1 MRDDTIEMARGIN
14 MVQNILVKKTVIFS
28 VIILLIG
35 AQALL
40 VSADGPTIVNGSII
54 YVDDD
59 NTEGPWYGTIEHPY
73 QTIQDGILHACAGDT
88 VFVFSGLY
96 HSSMSYGFV
105 SIQEDIT
112 LEGEDPQTTIIQG
125 GGVYG
130 EKWVVGISSEE
141 GSPKISNFTIENS
154 GTDIHDAGILVNANN
169 VIITNNIIKNNQLG
183 IYFSYTKHQYGA
195 IISGNTIEDNK
206 DGIFMWDASDSI
218 IYANIIQNN
227 VFDGVEII
235 YSSNNNVVM
244 RNTITGHTFDGESE
258 GVLLK
263 ESTGNL
269 ISENNIYDN
278 RIDAYFENAFFNK
291 WGSNYWGESRIFP
304 KLIVGRKYLG
314 GGPMEPGFPLIL
326 LKLDW
331 HPAIESHEII
341 QNPIAVMNT
350 TLGTMKLILYEDKV
364 PITTNNFVRLSND
377 GFFDDLVFHRVIEDF
392 VIQGGGYDSSGSHHE
407 SPYGTI
413 DLEIHPDVRHVD
425 GAISMARTSDPN
437 SATSQFFICDGKQV
451 YLDDEYAAFGRI
463 LIGMDVL
470 KTIASVETTTKHGM
484 QDWPVEEVIIN
495 SVAIAQ

>member
-1 MRDDTIEMARGIN
+1 
-14 MVQNILVKKTVIFS
+14 MVQNIFVKKSVIFS

-35 AQALL
+35 SQVLL
-40 VSADGPTIVNGSII
+40 VSAETPTIVNGSTI

-59 NTEGPWYGTIEHPY
+59 NTGGPWDGTVDHPY
-73 QTIQDGILHACAGDT
+73 QTIQDGISHAGSGDI

-96 HSSMSYGFV
+96 HSSMSYGLI

-130 EKWVVGISSEE
+130 EKWVVGIRSEY

-169 VIITNNIIKNNQLG
+169 VILTNNIIKNNQLG
-183 IYFSYTKHQYGA
+183 IYFSYTRHQYGA
-195 IISGNTIEDNK
+195 IISGNIIEDNK
-206 DGIFMWDASDSI
+206 DGIFMWDASDNI
-218 IYANIIQNN
+218 IYANIIRNN
-227 VFDGVEII
+227 VFDGVELI

-244 RNTITGHTFDGESE
+244 GNTITGHAFKGESE

-263 ESTGNL
+263 DSMGNF
-269 ISENNIYDN
+269 ISGNNIYDN

-291 WGSNYWGESRIFP
+291 WDNNYWGESRIFP
-304 KLIVGRKYLG
+304 KLIFGRKYLG
-314 GGPMEPGFPLIL
+314 GGPMEPAFPLLL

-331 HPAIESHEII
+331 HPAKEPHEII
-341 QNPIAVMNT
+341 QNSIAVMNT
-350 TLGTMKLILYEDKV
+350 TLGTMKLILYEDIV

-377 GFFDDLVFHRVIEDF
+377 DFFEGIVFHRVIKDF
-392 VIQGGGYDSSGSHHE
+392 MIQGGSYDSAGSPHE

-437 SATSQFFICDGKQV
+437 SATSQFFICDGKQE
-451 YLDDEYAAFGRI
+451 YLDDEYAAFGKV
-463 LIGMDVL
+463 LIGMEVL
-470 KTIASVETTTKHGM
+470 RTIAAVETTTKNGM

-495 SVAIAQ
+495 SVVIAG

>member
-1 MRDDTIEMARGIN
+1 
-14 MVQNILVKKTVIFS
+14 MVQNILVKKSVIFS

-35 AQALL
+35 SQTLF
-40 VSADGPTIVNGSII
+40 VSAENPTIVNGSII

-59 NTEGPWYGTIEHPY
+59 NTGGPWDGTVEHPY
-73 QTIQDGILHACAGDT
+73 QTIQDGISHTSSGDI

-96 HSSMSYGFV
+96 HSSMSYGLI

-112 LEGEDPQTTIIQG
+112 LEGENPQTTIIQG

-183 IYFSYTKHQYGA
+183 IYFSYTRHQYGA
-195 IISGNTIEDNK
+195 IISGNIIEENK
-206 DGIFMWDASDSI
+206 DGIFMWDASDNI

-244 RNTITGHTFDGESE
+244 GNTITGHAFDGESE

-263 ESTGNL
+263 DSTGNF
-269 ISENNIYDN
+269 ISGNNIYDN
-278 RIDAYFENAFFNK
+278 TIDAYFENAFFNK
-291 WGSNYWGESRIFP
+291 WDNNYWGESRIFP

-314 GGPMEPGFPLIL
+314 GGPMEPGFPLLL

-331 HPAIESHEII
+331 HPAKEHHEIL

-350 TLGTMKLILYEDKV
+350 TLGTMKLILYEDLV
-364 PITTNNFVRLSND
+364 PITTNNFMKLSND
-377 GFFDDLVFHRVIEDF
+377 DFFDGLVFHRVIKDF
-392 VIQGGGYDSSGSHHE
+392 MIQGGGYDSAGSHHE

-437 SATSQFFICDGKQV
+437 SATSQFFICDGKQA
-451 YLDDEYAAFGRI
+451 YLDDEYAAFGKV

-470 KTIASVETTTKHGM
+470 RSIASVETTTKHGM

-495 SVAIAQ
+495 SVVIAG